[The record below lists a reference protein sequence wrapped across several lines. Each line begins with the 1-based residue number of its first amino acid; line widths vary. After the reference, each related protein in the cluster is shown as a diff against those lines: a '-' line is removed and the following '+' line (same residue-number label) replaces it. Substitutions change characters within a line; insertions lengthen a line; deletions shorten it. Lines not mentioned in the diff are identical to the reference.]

1 MLVVELDIEGLS
13 MLVDVVIFMRL
24 SVRLVTMDTV
34 VVFVVLDRLSTP
46 VVIIVKVDVLAVLSV
61 A

>member
-24 SVRLVTMDTV
+24 SVRLVTMVTV

-46 VVIIVKVDVLAVLSV
+46 VVIIVKVDVLAAESV